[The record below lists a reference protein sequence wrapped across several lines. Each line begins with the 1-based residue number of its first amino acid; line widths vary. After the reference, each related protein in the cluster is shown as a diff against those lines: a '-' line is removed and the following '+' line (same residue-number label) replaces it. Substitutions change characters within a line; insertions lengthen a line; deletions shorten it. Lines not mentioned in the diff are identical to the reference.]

1 MVLSAEL
8 EEAKNGHESDRL
20 HDGREHGRDMTVTSA
35 AVTASP
41 GAAKSV
47 AEDFVR
53 KLSQIYKKL
62 KFAKNLKKA
71 MKEVEG
77 EMLGMLGCK
86 LFTIYQSVDNGKEIV
101 ASFKGGIGSD
111 EDTGFVIRVPFSP
124 TSLAGYVALSQRPIL
139 VENVYNSEELTNIH
153 PRLQWDKKFSEGKG
167 LFFKSMMVIPIK
179 DEVLLGVIQIINLR
193 DDPVFSKDDLKH
205 ATMVA
210 QMLARQFRSEFQ
222 STQGPYDYLVQQGK
236 LTSKD
241 LDVIV
246 KNAELYGTS
255 ISKTLMEDHKIEADE
270 IGKSLEFY
278 YRVPYMKFDAK
289 ISLPV
294 DLMENLGNQYLRN
307 NLWVPIAGSKDEVVI
322 LISDPSN
329 YQRIMEIQGILNARN
344 YVFRVGLPE
353 HILQYLGG
361 AQSAEDEASGFEDV
375 FKSLEEESGAIELD
389 DSKVEDDDGA
399 AATSAIIQLVN
410 RIIVESERLGGSDI
424 HIEPGK
430 DRGPGVVRVRVDGL
444 CRELLRV
451 PAEHT
456 AALIARIKVM
466 SRLDISERRLPQD
479 GKCKLKIR
487 GRAVELRVATVPTVQ
502 GEGAVLRI
510 LAAGSAMPLEK
521 LNLNHKNMENLLE
534 ITAHPHGLILVVG
547 PTGSGKTTTL
557 HAVLGH
563 LNTPDRKIWTAE
575 DPVEITQPG
584 LQQVQMM
591 PKIGFTFAVAMRA
604 FLRADP
610 DVILIGEMRD
620 KETASIGVEASLT
633 GHLVLSTLH
642 TNSAPETVTRLLD
655 LGLDPVNFSDALLG
669 VLAQRLM
676 RTLCKD
682 CKQSY
687 QPEQREIDH
696 LIDQYGR
703 TDWEKLNFTPDQWS
717 FKRAVG
723 CDSCGGSGY
732 RGRTGVQELLRGSH
746 AMQSLIYHHAPLE
759 QIRKQ
764 AIADGMTT
772 LKQDGILKLFQGWS
786 DYAQLLRVVSEE

>member
-1 MVLSAEL
+1 MVEI
-8 EEAKNGHESDRL
+8 EENRQDAPARSQD
-20 HDGREHGRDMTVTSA
+20 
-35 AVTASP
+35 
-41 GAAKSV
+41 
-47 AEDFVR
+47 EDFVR
-53 KLSQIYKKL
+53 QLSQIYKKL

-71 MKEVEG
+71 MKEVESD
-77 EMLGMLGCK
+77 LLALLGCK
-86 LFTIYQSVDNGKEIV
+86 LFTIFQSVDNGREIV
-101 ASFKGGIGSD
+101 ATFKGGIGSD
-111 EDTGFVIRVPFSP
+111 ENPDFVIKVPFTA

-139 VENVYNSEELTNIH
+139 VENVYDADELTNIH
-153 PRLQWDKKFSEGKG
+153 PRLQWDRKFSESKG
-167 LFFKSMMVIPIK
+167 LFFKSMLVVPIK
-179 DEVLLGVIQIINLR
+179 DEILLGVIQIINLR
-193 DDPVFSKDDLKH
+193 EDPEFTKEDLKH

-222 STQGPYDYLVQQGK
+222 STQGPFDYLVQQGK
-236 LTSKD
+236 ITSRD
-241 LDVIV
+241 LDELQ
-246 KNAELYGTS
+246 KNAQLYGTTVTKS
-255 ISKTLMEDHKIEADE
+255 LVEDFRIEADD
-270 IGKSLEFY
+270 IGKSLELY
-278 YRVPYMKFDAK
+278 YRVPYMKYDPK
-289 ISLPV
+289 ITLPT
-294 DLMENLGNQYLRN
+294 DLMENLGAQYLRN
-307 NLWVPIAGSKDEVVI
+307 NLWVPISGSKEEVVI

-353 HILQYLGG
+353 HILQFLGG
-361 AQSAEDEASGFEDV
+361 NKQDEEDTQGFEDV
-375 FKSLEEESGAIELD
+375 FKSLEEESGVEVDETKEKD
-389 DSKVEDDDGA
+389 DEGA

-410 RIIVESERLGGSDI
+410 KIIVEAERLGGSDI

-430 DRGPGVVRVRVDGL
+430 DRGPGIVRVRVDGL
-444 CRELLRV
+444 CRELLKV

-510 LAAGSAMPLEK
+510 LAAGSAMPLDK
-521 LNLNHKNMENLLE
+521 LNLHPQVMKDLLD
-534 ITAHPHGLILVVG
+534 ITTHPHGLILVVG

-563 LNTPDRKIWTAE
+563 LNKPERKIWTAE

-584 LQQVQMM
+584 LQQVQMQ
-591 PKIGFTFAVAMRA
+591 PKIGFTFATAMRA

-642 TNSAPETVTRLLD
+642 TNSAPETITRLLD

-676 RTLCKD
+676 RTLCGS
-682 CKQSY
+682 CKESY
-687 QPEQREIDH
+687 EPDQRDIHH
-696 LIDQYGR
+696 LIDEFGAEAWAQQGLAR
-703 TDWEKLNFTPDQWS
+703 EEWS
-717 FKRAVG
+717 FRRKVG
-723 CDSCGGSGY
+723 CEACGGSGY
-732 RGRTGVQELLRGSH
+732 RGRTGVHELLRGTREIQK
-746 AMQSLIYHHAPLE
+746 MIYDQAELSE
-759 QIRKQ
+759 IRQQ
-764 AIADGMTT
+764 AIKDGMLT
-772 LKQDGILKLFQGWS
+772 LKQDGIIKIFKGFS
-786 DYAQLLRVVSEE
+786 DYQQLLRITGE

>member
-1 MVLSAEL
+1 VEL
-8 EEAKNGHESDRL
+8 EESS
-20 HDGREHGRDMTVTSA
+20 TVTPPKSPTVA
-35 AVTASP
+35 AVGK
-41 GAAKSV
+41 GAD
-47 AEDFVR
+47 EDFVR

-71 MKEVEG
+71 MKEVEA
-77 EMLGMLGCK
+77 EMLAMLGCK
-86 LFTIYQSVDNGKEIV
+86 LFTIYQSVDNGKEII

-111 EDTGFVIRVPFSP
+111 EDTDFVIRVPFSP

-139 VENVYNSEELTNIH
+139 VENVYNAEELTNIH

-179 DEVLLGVIQIINLR
+179 DEILLGVIQIINLR
-193 DDPVFSKDDLKH
+193 DDPEFNKEDLKH

-222 STQGPYDYLVQQGK
+222 STQGPYDFLVQQGK
-236 LTSKD
+236 ITSKD
-241 LDVIV
+241 LDELV
-246 KNAELYGTS
+246 KKTELYGGTV
-255 ISKTLMEDHKIEADE
+255 SKALMEDFKIDADD

-278 YRVPYMKFDAK
+278 YRVPYMKYDAK
-289 ISLPV
+289 IALPIE
-294 DLMENLGNQYLRN
+294 LMENLGPQYLRN
-307 NLWVPIAGSKDEVVI
+307 NLWVPISGSKEEVVI

-353 HILQYLGG
+353 HILQFLGG
-361 AQSAEDEASGFEDV
+361 AEGEDDEASGFDDV
-375 FKSLEEESGAIELD
+375 FKNLEEESGIEV
-389 DSKVEDDDGA
+389 VENKESEEEGA

-430 DRGPGVVRVRVDGL
+430 DRGPGIVRVRVDGL
-444 CRELLRV
+444 CRELLKV

-521 LNLNHKNMENLLE
+521 LNLNPKNMENLLE
-534 ITAHPHGLILVVG
+534 ITTHPHGLILVVG

-563 LNTPDRKIWTAE
+563 LNKPDRKIWTAE

-584 LQQVQMM
+584 LQQVQMQ
-591 PKIGFTFAVAMRA
+591 PKIGFTFATAMRA

-610 DVILIGEMRD
+610 DIILIGEMRD

-642 TNSAPETVTRLLD
+642 TNSAPETITRLLD

-676 RTLCKD
+676 RTLCGS
-682 CKQSY
+682 CKESY
-687 QPEQREIDH
+687 DPEQREIDH

-703 TDWEKLNFTPDQWS
+703 KGWETLALPQDQWQ
-717 FKRAVG
+717 FKRPVG
-723 CDSCGGSGY
+723 CDACGGTGY
-732 RGRTGVQELLRGSH
+732 RGRTGVHELLKGTH
-746 AMQSLIYHHAPLE
+746 KIQSLIYNHGTLDA
-759 QIRKQ
+759 IRDQ
-764 AIADGMTT
+764 AIEDGMTT
-772 LKQDGILKLFQGWS
+772 LKQDGILKIFQGLT
-786 DYAQLLRVVSEE
+786 DYQQLLRVVSE

>member
-1 MVLSAEL
+1 MVEI
-8 EEAKNGHESDRL
+8 EENRQDSPAKNAD
-20 HDGREHGRDMTVTSA
+20 
-35 AVTASP
+35 
-41 GAAKSV
+41 
-47 AEDFVR
+47 EDFVR
-53 KLSQIYKKL
+53 QLSQIYKKL

-77 EMLGMLGCK
+77 DLLSLLGCK
-86 LFTIYQSVDNGKEIV
+86 LFTIFQSVDNGKEIV
-101 ASFKGGIGSD
+101 ATFKGGIGSND
-111 EDTGFVIRVPFSP
+111 NPDFVIKVPFTA

-139 VENVYNSEELTNIH
+139 VENVYNAEELTNIH
-153 PRLQWDKKFSEGKG
+153 PRLQWDKKFSESKG
-167 LFFKSMMVIPIK
+167 LFFKSMMVVPIK
-179 DEVLLGVIQIINLR
+179 DEILLGVIQIINLR

-205 ATMVA
+205 ATMVT

-236 LTSKD
+236 ISSKD
-241 LDVIV
+241 LDDLQ
-246 KNAELYGTS
+246 KSSTLYGTTVT
-255 ISKTLMEDHKIEADE
+255 KALMEDFKINADE
-270 IGKSLEFY
+270 IGKSLELY
-278 YRVPYMKFDAK
+278 YRVPYMKYDAK
-289 ISLPV
+289 ITLPV
-294 DLMENLGNQYLRN
+294 EMMENLGAQYLRN
-307 NLWVPIAGSKDEVVI
+307 NLWVPISGSKEEVVI

-353 HILQYLGG
+353 HILQFLGG
-361 AQSAEDEASGFEDV
+361 TAQEEEEQQGFDDV
-375 FKSLEEESGAIELD
+375 FKSLEEEST
-389 DSKVEDDDGA
+389 VEVDESRDKEDDGA

-410 RIIVESERLGGSDI
+410 KIIVEAERLGGSDI

-430 DRGPGVVRVRVDGL
+430 DRGPGIVRVRVDGL
-444 CRELLRV
+444 CRELLKV

-502 GEGAVLRI
+502 GEGAVMRI

-521 LNLNHKNMENLLE
+521 LNLHPKIMQNLLE
-534 ITAHPHGLILVVG
+534 ITTHPHGLILVVG

-563 LNTPDRKIWTAE
+563 LNKPDRKIWTAE

-584 LQQVQMM
+584 LQQVQMQ
-591 PKIGFTFAVAMRA
+591 PKIGFTFATAMRA

-642 TNSAPETVTRLLD
+642 TNSAPETLTRLLD

-676 RTLCKD
+676 RTLCGS
-682 CKQSY
+682 CKESY
-687 QPEQREIDH
+687 TPEQRDIDH
-696 LIDQYGR
+696 LIHEFGGEELWKAQDLPPE
-703 TDWEKLNFTPDQWS
+703 TWT
-717 FKRAVG
+717 FKRKVG
-723 CDSCGGSGY
+723 CDACGGSGY
-732 RGRTGVQELLRGSH
+732 RGRTGVHELLRGTRD
-746 AMQSLIYHHAPLE
+746 MQKMIYNKEELSA
-759 QIRKQ
+759 IREQ
-764 AIADGMTT
+764 AIKDGMLT
-772 LKQDGILKLFQGWS
+772 LKQDGIVKIFKGFS
-786 DYAQLLRVVSEE
+786 DYPQLLRITGE

>member
-1 MVLSAEL
+1 MVEI
-8 EEAKNGHESDRL
+8 EENRHEAPVKNPD
-20 HDGREHGRDMTVTSA
+20 
-35 AVTASP
+35 
-41 GAAKSV
+41 
-47 AEDFVR
+47 EDFVR
-53 KLSQIYKKL
+53 QLSQIYKKL

-77 EMLGMLGCK
+77 DLLALLGCK
-86 LFTIYQSVDNGKEIV
+86 LFTIFQSVDNGKEIV
-101 ASFKGGIGSD
+101 ATFKGGIGSD
-111 EDTGFVIRVPFSP
+111 ENPDFVIKVPFTA

-153 PRLQWDKKFSEGKG
+153 PRLQWDKKFSESKG
-167 LFFKSMMVIPIK
+167 LFFKTMMVVPIK
-179 DEVLLGVIQIINLR
+179 DEILLGVIQIINLR
-193 DDPVFSKDDLKH
+193 DDAVFTKEDLKH

-222 STQGPYDYLVQQGK
+222 STQGPYDYLVQQ
-236 LTSKD
+236 SKISSKE
-241 LDVIV
+241 LDEVQ
-246 KNAELYGTS
+246 KNCQLYGTTV
-255 ISKTLMEDHKIEADE
+255 SKTLMEDFKVDPDE
-270 IGKSLEFY
+270 IGKSLELY
-278 YRVPYMKFDAK
+278 YRVPYMKYDAK
-289 ISLPV
+289 IVLPI

-307 NLWVPIAGSKDEVVI
+307 NLWVPISGSKEEVVI

-344 YVFRVGLPE
+344 YVFRLGLPE

-361 AQSAEDEASGFEDV
+361 AAGQEEEEAAGFDDV
-375 FKSLEEESGAIELD
+375 FKSLEEESGVEVDGTKDKD
-389 DSKVEDDDGA
+389 DEGA

-410 RIIVESERLGGSDI
+410 KIIVEAERLGSSDI

-430 DRGPGVVRVRVDGL
+430 DRSPGIVRVRVDGL
-444 CRELLRV
+444 CRELLKV

-466 SRLDISERRLPQD
+466 SRLDISERRFPQD

-487 GRAVELRVATVPTVQ
+487 GRAVELRVATIPTVQ

-521 LNLNHKNMENLLE
+521 MNLNTLNMHNLLE
-534 ITAHPHGLILVVG
+534 ITTHPHGLLLVVG

-563 LNTPDRKIWTAE
+563 LNKPERKIWTAE

-584 LQQVQMM
+584 LQQVQMQS
-591 PKIGFTFAVAMRA
+591 KIGFTFATAMRA

-642 TNSAPETVTRLLD
+642 TNSAPETLTRLLD

-676 RTLCKD
+676 RTLCGN
-682 CKQSY
+682 CKESY
-687 QPEQREIDH
+687 TPEQRDVDH

-703 TDWEKLNFTPDQWS
+703 KEWEFLAMPQTEWN
-717 FKRAVG
+717 FKRKVG
-723 CDSCGGSGY
+723 CDNCGGSGY
-732 RGRTGVQELLRGSH
+732 RGRTGVHELLKGTRE
-746 AMQSLIYHHAPLE
+746 MQSLIYKRADLSE
-759 QIRKQ
+759 IRAQ
-764 AIADGMTT
+764 AIKDGMTT
-772 LKQDGILKLFQGWS
+772 LKQDGIQKIFKGFS
-786 DYAQLLRVVSEE
+786 DYPQLLRITGE